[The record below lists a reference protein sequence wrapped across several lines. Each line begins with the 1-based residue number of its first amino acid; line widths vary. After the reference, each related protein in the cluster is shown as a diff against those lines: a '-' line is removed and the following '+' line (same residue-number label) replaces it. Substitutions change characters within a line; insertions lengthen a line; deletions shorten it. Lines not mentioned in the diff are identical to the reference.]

1 MKCDN
6 FIANYE
12 AHSAWSRLRARLH
25 ANRCPTCAATRDWL
39 CQIRG
44 QLAASAEITPFHRR
58 VWERAA
64 VDDSPQPVARRIA
77 TPQLAVV
84 GSLALAASL
93 VVALVL
99 SPPQKDN
106 MGPKSVVINT
116 PQRSFSTVVTRPLET
131 SLAEIAALEAGLN
144 QLEADLNRLSEEAA
158 RIEALRA
165 LSKLAA
171 QYQPLDSGD
180 ST

>member
-1 MKCDN
+1 MKCEH

-12 AHSAWSRLRARLH
+12 ARSLWSRLRARLH

-39 CQIRG
+39 CQVRG
-44 QLAASAEITPFHRR
+44 QMAASAEITPFHRR

-64 VDDSPQPVARRIA
+64 EGDAPQPVARRVA

-99 SPPQKDN
+99 SPPKNEQ
-106 MGPKSVVINT
+106 MGPKDVVINQ
-116 PQRSFSTVVTRPLET
+116 PQRSSSTIVTRSLEP
-131 SLAEIAALEAGLN
+131 SPAEIAALETGLD

-158 RIEALRA
+158 RLEVLRTIGE
-165 LSKLAA
+165 LAA
-171 QYQPLDSGD
+171 QLRPLNSSD

>member
-1 MKCDN
+1 MKCDD

-12 AHSAWSRLRARLH
+12 ACSAWSRLRAQVH
-25 ANRCPTCAATRDWL
+25 VKRCPTCASTRDWL
-39 CQIRG
+39 SQVRS
-44 QLAASAEITPFHRR
+44 QLATPTAITPFHRR

-64 VDDSPQPVARRIA
+64 AGDVPEPVAQRIA

-99 SPPQKDN
+99 SPPENDPK
-106 MGPKSVVINT
+106 GPNEVVLKL
-116 PQRSFSTVVTRPLET
+116 PQRSSSTIVTRSLEP
-131 SLAEIAALEAGLN
+131 SPAEIAALETGLD
-144 QLEADLNRLSEEAA
+144 QLEADLKRLSEEAA
-158 RIEALRA
+158 RLETLRA
-165 LSKLAA
+165 LGKLAA
-171 QYQPLDSGD
+171 QYQPLDPGD